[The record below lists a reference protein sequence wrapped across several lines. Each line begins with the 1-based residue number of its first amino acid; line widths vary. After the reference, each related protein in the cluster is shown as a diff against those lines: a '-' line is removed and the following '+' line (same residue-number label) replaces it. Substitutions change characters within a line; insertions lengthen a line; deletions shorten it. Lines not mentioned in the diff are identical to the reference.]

1 MDRPPDA
8 AAVAASLGLPPA
20 RDGRPGGPAAV
31 PCRDGP
37 APAGAPAALPCHA
50 RDAGGAAAGPVCRA
64 VCGLRPFAAAPSAGR
79 DAARPVRR
87 AALRPAAGWLPGRDG
102 SAAGLCALAHGKASR
117 RGLDRAVRGVL
128 CRRAAEG
135 AGAASAAA
143 AISHRLCLHAAL
155 PPHGPRPVACAD
167 APAESAWRAGRG
179 RARLVDGGA
188 RHAA

>member
-8 AAVAASLGLPPA
+8 AAVAAGFGLPAA
-20 RDGRPGGPAAV
+20 RDGRPGSPAAV

-37 APAGAPAALPCHA
+37 APAGALAALPCPA
-50 RDAGGAAAGPVCRA
+50 RNAGGAAAGRVCRA
-64 VCGLRPFAAAPSAGR
+64 GCGLRPSAAAPPAGR
-79 DAARPVRR
+79 DAACPVRR
-87 AALRPAAGWLPGRDG
+87 AVLRPAAGRLPCRDG
-102 SAAGLCALAHGKASR
+102 RAAGLCALAHGKALR
-117 RGLDRAVRGVL
+117 RGLDRAVRDML
-128 CRRAAEG
+128 RRRAAEG
-135 AGAASAAA
+135 AGAAPAAA